1 MRYFLQELQE
11 NTQLCNLVGEI
22 SHAIGHCYHNLS
34 DLMIDLNQPRPR
46 HLYAA
51 FVSPP
56 VQTTLIHQQ
65 TIPVHI
71 NAVSGRNYRFCFP
84 TTDLKK
90 WRHSTVFRNFIQC
103 MFALNFTVTS
113 TKKAKSTYA
122 DDYINFYIHPH
133 SSYKHFWITGTQ
145 NVFWYRHSAL
155 GYMCIYCYESFSTCI
170 FLDIRD

>member
-1 MRYFLQELQE
+1 MLGAFFSRRPRISALGEVLNEVHEINRRFQPFLERYQQLLLDDPELSAQVSNKLYSKHVLFYHVNSIALNLQISLTLMRYFLQELQE

-84 TTDLKK
+84 TADLKK
-90 WRHSTVFRNFIQC
+90 
-103 MFALNFTVTS
+103 
-113 TKKAKSTYA
+113 
-122 DDYINFYIHPH
+122 
-133 SSYKHFWITGTQ
+133 
-145 NVFWYRHSAL
+145 
-155 GYMCIYCYESFSTCI
+155 
-170 FLDIRD
+170 

>member
-1 MRYFLQELQE
+1 MLGAFFSRRPRISALGEVLNEVHEINRRFQPFLERYQQLLLDDPELSAQVSNKLYSKHVLFYNVNSIALNLQISLTLMRYFLQELQE

-90 WRHSTVFRNFIQC
+90 
-103 MFALNFTVTS
+103 
-113 TKKAKSTYA
+113 
-122 DDYINFYIHPH
+122 
-133 SSYKHFWITGTQ
+133 
-145 NVFWYRHSAL
+145 
-155 GYMCIYCYESFSTCI
+155 
-170 FLDIRD
+170 

>member
-1 MRYFLQELQE
+1 MNLQISLTLMRYFLQELQE

-71 NAVSGRNYRFCFP
+71 NAVSELNYRFCFP

-90 WRHSTVFRNFIQC
+90 
-103 MFALNFTVTS
+103 
-113 TKKAKSTYA
+113 
-122 DDYINFYIHPH
+122 
-133 SSYKHFWITGTQ
+133 
-145 NVFWYRHSAL
+145 
-155 GYMCIYCYESFSTCI
+155 
-170 FLDIRD
+170 

>member
-1 MRYFLQELQE
+1 MLGAFFSRRPRISALGEVLNEVHEINRRFQPFLERYQQLLLDDPELSAQVSNKLILSCKFNTTALNLQISLTLMRYFLQELQE

-71 NAVSGRNYRFCFP
+71 NAVSELNYRFCFP
-84 TTDLKK
+84 TADLKK
-90 WRHSTVFRNFIQC
+90 
-103 MFALNFTVTS
+103 
-113 TKKAKSTYA
+113 
-122 DDYINFYIHPH
+122 
-133 SSYKHFWITGTQ
+133 
-145 NVFWYRHSAL
+145 
-155 GYMCIYCYESFSTCI
+155 
-170 FLDIRD
+170 

>member
-1 MRYFLQELQE
+1 MLGAFFSRRPRISALGEVLNEVHEINRRFQPFLERYQQLLLDDPELSAQVSNKLYSKHVLFYNVNSIALNLQISLTLMRYFLQELQE

-71 NAVSGRNYRFCFP
+71 NAVSDYRFCFP

-90 WRHSTVFRNFIQC
+90 
-103 MFALNFTVTS
+103 
-113 TKKAKSTYA
+113 
-122 DDYINFYIHPH
+122 
-133 SSYKHFWITGTQ
+133 
-145 NVFWYRHSAL
+145 
-155 GYMCIYCYESFSTCI
+155 
-170 FLDIRD
+170 

>member
-1 MRYFLQELQE
+1 MLGAFFSRRPRISALGEVLNEVHEINRRFQPFLERYQQLLLDDPELSAQVSNKLYSKHVLFYNVNSIALNLQISLTLMRYFLQELQE

-71 NAVSGRNYRFCFP
+71 NAVSGRN
-84 TTDLKK
+84 
-90 WRHSTVFRNFIQC
+90 
-103 MFALNFTVTS
+103 
-113 TKKAKSTYA
+113 
-122 DDYINFYIHPH
+122 
-133 SSYKHFWITGTQ
+133 
-145 NVFWYRHSAL
+145 
-155 GYMCIYCYESFSTCI
+155 
-170 FLDIRD
+170 

>member
-71 NAVSGRNYRFCFP
+71 NAVSELNYRFCFP
-84 TTDLKK
+84 TADLKK

-103 MFALNFTVTS
+103 MYNCLLWILQSPRPRRPNQPMPTTTSTSTSTPTPPTNTSGSQVLKTFSDIDIQHLDTCAFTVMS
-113 TKKAKSTYA
+113 HLVHVY
-122 DDYINFYIHPH
+122 F
-133 SSYKHFWITGTQ
+133 
-145 NVFWYRHSAL
+145 
-155 GYMCIYCYESFSTCI
+155 
-170 FLDIRD
+170 

>member
-1 MRYFLQELQE
+1 MLRAFFSRRPRISALGEVLNEVHEINRRFQPFLERYQQLLLDDPELSAQVSNKLYSKHVLHCILSCKFNTTALNLQISLTLMRYFLQELQE

-71 NAVSGRNYRFCFP
+71 NAVSELNYRFCFP
-84 TTDLKK
+84 TADLKK
-90 WRHSTVFRNFIQC
+90 
-103 MFALNFTVTS
+103 
-113 TKKAKSTYA
+113 
-122 DDYINFYIHPH
+122 
-133 SSYKHFWITGTQ
+133 
-145 NVFWYRHSAL
+145 
-155 GYMCIYCYESFSTCI
+155 
-170 FLDIRD
+170 

>member
-1 MRYFLQELQE
+1 MLGAFFSRRPRISALGEVLNEVHEINRRFQPFLERYQQLLLDDPELSAQVSNKLYSKHVLFYNVNSIALNLQISLTLMRYFLQELQE

-84 TTDLKK
+84 TADLKK
-90 WRHSTVFRNFIQC
+90 
-103 MFALNFTVTS
+103 
-113 TKKAKSTYA
+113 
-122 DDYINFYIHPH
+122 
-133 SSYKHFWITGTQ
+133 
-145 NVFWYRHSAL
+145 
-155 GYMCIYCYESFSTCI
+155 
-170 FLDIRD
+170 

>member
-1 MRYFLQELQE
+1 MLGAFFSRRPRISALGEVLNEVHEINRRFQPFLERYQQLLLDDPELSAQVSNKLYSKPVLFYHVNSIALNLQISLTLMRYFLQELQE

-71 NAVSGRNYRFCFP
+71 NAVSELNYRFCFP
-84 TTDLKK
+84 TADLKK
-90 WRHSTVFRNFIQC
+90 
-103 MFALNFTVTS
+103 
-113 TKKAKSTYA
+113 
-122 DDYINFYIHPH
+122 
-133 SSYKHFWITGTQ
+133 
-145 NVFWYRHSAL
+145 
-155 GYMCIYCYESFSTCI
+155 
-170 FLDIRD
+170 

>member
-1 MRYFLQELQE
+1 MLGAFFSRRPRISALGEVLNEVHEINRRFQPFLERYQQLLLDDPELSAQVSNKLYSKHVLFYNVNSIALNLQISLTLMRYFLQELQE

-71 NAVSGRNYRFCFP
+71 NAVSELNYRFCFP
-84 TTDLKK
+84 TADLKK
-90 WRHSTVFRNFIQC
+90 
-103 MFALNFTVTS
+103 
-113 TKKAKSTYA
+113 
-122 DDYINFYIHPH
+122 
-133 SSYKHFWITGTQ
+133 
-145 NVFWYRHSAL
+145 
-155 GYMCIYCYESFSTCI
+155 
-170 FLDIRD
+170 

>member
-1 MRYFLQELQE
+1 MGEVLNEVHEINRRFQPFLERYQQLLLDDPELSAQVSNKLYSKHVLFYHVNSIALNLQISLTLMRYFLQELQE

-90 WRHSTVFRNFIQC
+90 
-103 MFALNFTVTS
+103 
-113 TKKAKSTYA
+113 
-122 DDYINFYIHPH
+122 
-133 SSYKHFWITGTQ
+133 
-145 NVFWYRHSAL
+145 
-155 GYMCIYCYESFSTCI
+155 
-170 FLDIRD
+170 

>member
-71 NAVSGRNYRFCFP
+71 NAVSGRYYRFCFP

-90 WRHSTVFRNFIQC
+90 
-103 MFALNFTVTS
+103 
-113 TKKAKSTYA
+113 
-122 DDYINFYIHPH
+122 
-133 SSYKHFWITGTQ
+133 
-145 NVFWYRHSAL
+145 
-155 GYMCIYCYESFSTCI
+155 
-170 FLDIRD
+170 